1 MNRFVSKKPNWK
13 DHKEVILPSAELPHS
28 WEGLNIEWSSDYKTD
43 PVFIDQYIRPQ
54 DTDVYLFGVRYELN
68 EASHQGEALPQGNF
82 IEFILLEHLEG
93 APISHRLFQGLSVTY
108 SSIQE
113 KKDYISATS
122 LTARNVAQLSF
133 TGRPRWKATEAQ
145 WPTWSGKPMI
155 FIGQTALR
163 ENEVTKNYLTWDQTV
178 FLFWES
184 TGKGSVFKIT
194 TQDLNSQSAEEHYD
208 TED

>member
-1 MNRFVSKKPNWK
+1 
-13 DHKEVILPSAELPHS
+13 
-28 WEGLNIEWSSDYKTD
+28 
-43 PVFIDQYIRPQ
+43 
-54 DTDVYLFGVRYELN
+54 
-68 EASHQGEALPQGNF
+68 
-82 IEFILLEHLEG
+82 
-93 APISHRLFQGLSVTY
+93 
-108 SSIQE
+108 
-113 KKDYISATS
+113 
-122 LTARNVAQLSF
+122 
-133 TGRPRWKATEAQ
+133 
-145 WPTWSGKPMI
+145 MI